1 MQAVSPSCPGFMVA
15 INTEHR
21 LGIAWRIDHQ
31 GPLCLSHF
39 HVALFPSLR
48 FRDPVTL
55 LGTPLPGYSLVKCQ
69 GSLWLLSVRDGA
81 ESLSGHRHRERTRPP
96 PLLLPSLPC
105 EVQSPFPRPRGDT
118 KQC

>member
-96 PLLLPSLPC
+96 PLVTSISSL
-105 EVQSPFPRPRGDT
+105 
-118 KQC
+118 